1 MSTQPVSGSTS
12 TSQTAQPLGKTGSC
26 ISLSVTTASSSSRP
40 RRAASCASSRKSKLR
55 LLRGAE
61 KRPSTKAT
69 SSVVVSRIWAAIVF
83 PLPISSGAAI
93 ANKVAACR
101 IDRPE
106 CEPPPRLTRS
116 VSPVTRSMAATH
128 GCPVKILWTRGMAL
142 IPLGSG
148 RFADDPDTRRRIN
161 AMRHQNSVF
170 HGLLKHLPWNEF
182 DRLVAAHRADSRV
195 RQLTTKSQLV
205 ALLYGQLA
213 GAASLRD
220 IVTGLQSHAVRLY
233 HLGARLPRRS
243 TLADANALRPSAVF
257 SELLALMIAR
267 AHRGLRRA
275 LAETT
280 YLIDATGLRLDA
292 RSLGWARF
300 SEGVC
305 GAKLHVIYDP
315 DADRPIYA
323 AITPAR
329 VNDITAA
336 QAMPI
341 EPGATYVFDLGYYH
355 YAWWAKLDAAQCR
368 IVTRLKSNTPLNVV
382 EELPV
387 PADGEILSDRTGH
400 LPARLSNSR
409 NNPFQDPV
417 REVRVKLDTGKVLRI
432 LCNDLD
438 ASAAEIAALYK
449 RRWAIELFFRWV
461 KQTLKI
467 RRFLGTSEN
476 AVRIQIAV
484 ALIAFLL
491 LRLAQAAQQA
501 IDSPLV
507 FARLIRANLMHR
519 RRLDR
524 LLETEPPPDLNPP
537 QLALQWNHS

>member
-1 MSTQPVSGSTS
+1 
-12 TSQTAQPLGKTGSC
+12 
-26 ISLSVTTASSSSRP
+26 VT
-40 RRAASCASSRKSKLR
+40 
-55 LLRGAE
+55 
-61 KRPSTKAT
+61 
-69 SSVVVSRIWAAIVF
+69 
-83 PLPISSGAAI
+83 
-93 ANKVAACR
+93 
-101 IDRPE
+101 
-106 CEPPPRLTRS
+106 
-116 VSPVTRSMAATH
+116 
-128 GCPVKILWTRGMAL
+128 
-142 IPLGSG
+142 
-148 RFADDPDTRRRIN
+148 
-161 AMRHQNSVF
+161 
-170 HGLLKHLPWNEF
+170 
-182 DRLVAAHRADSRV
+182 AHRADSRV

-213 GAASLRD
+213 GAASLRE
-220 IVTGLQSHAVRLY
+220 IVTGLQSHKVRLY
-233 HLGARLPRRS
+233 HIGTRLPRRA
-243 TLADANALRPSAVF
+243 TLADANAARPSAVF

-267 AHRGLRRA
+267 AHRGLRRS

-292 RSLGWARF
+292 RSLDWARF

-341 EPGATYVFDLGYYH
+341 EPGATYVFDLGYYD
-355 YAWWAKLDAAQCR
+355 YAWWAKLDRAQCR
-368 IVTRLKSNTPLNVV
+368 IVTRLKSNTPLTTI

-387 PADGEILSDRTGH
+387 PSDGPILSDRIGH
-400 LPARLSNSR
+400 LPARLSKSR
-409 NNPFQDPV
+409 NNPFEDPV

-432 LCNDLD
+432 LSNDLD
-438 ASAAEIAALYK
+438 APAAEIAELYK
-449 RRWAIELFFRWV
+449 RRWAIELFFRWI

-491 LRLAQAAQQA
+491 LRLAQLAQHD
-501 IDSPLV
+501 IKSPLV

-524 LLETEPPPDLNPP
+524 LLETEPAAPINPL

>member
-1 MSTQPVSGSTS
+1 
-12 TSQTAQPLGKTGSC
+12 
-26 ISLSVTTASSSSRP
+26 
-40 RRAASCASSRKSKLR
+40 
-55 LLRGAE
+55 
-61 KRPSTKAT
+61 
-69 SSVVVSRIWAAIVF
+69 
-83 PLPISSGAAI
+83 
-93 ANKVAACR
+93 
-101 IDRPE
+101 
-106 CEPPPRLTRS
+106 
-116 VSPVTRSMAATH
+116 
-128 GCPVKILWTRGMAL
+128 MAL

-148 RFADDPDTRRRIN
+148 RFADDPDTRRGSN

-170 HGLLKHLPWNEF
+170 HGLLKHLPWAEF
-182 DRLVAAHRADSRV
+182 DQLVTAHRADSRV

-213 GAASLRD
+213 GAASLRE
-220 IVTGLQSHAVRLY
+220 IVIGLQSHAVRLY
-233 HLGARLPRRS
+233 HIGARLPRRS
-243 TLADANALRPSAVF
+243 TLADANALRPSEVF
-257 SELLALMIAR
+257 SQLLGLMIAR

-292 RSLGWARF
+292 RSLDWARF

-315 DADRPIYA
+315 DDDRPIYA
-323 AITPAR
+323 AITAAR

-336 QAMPI
+336 QTMPI
-341 EPGATYVFDLGYYH
+341 EPGATYVFDLGYYD

-368 IVTRLKSNTPLNVV
+368 IVTRLKANTPLAVV
-382 EELPV
+382 EELSV
-387 PADGEILSDRTGH
+387 PADGPILSDRIGH
-400 LPARLSNSR
+400 LPARQGSGR
-409 NNPFQDPV
+409 TNPFHDPM
-417 REVRVKLDTGKVLRI
+417 REVRVRLDTGKVIRI
-432 LCNDLD
+432 LSNDLD
-438 ASAAEIAALYK
+438 AAAQEIADLYK

-491 LRLAQAAQQA
+491 LRLAQAAQHTIQ
-501 IDSPLV
+501 SPLA
-507 FARLIRANLMHR
+507 FARLIRTNLMHR

-524 LLETEPPPDLNPP
+524 LLETEPADVNPR
-537 QLALQWNHS
+537 QLALQWTQS